1 MESIKKNFLAIF
13 IIVVAIG
20 AFARFYNLSATSFSA
35 DEFLG
40 VNTAYGYLKTGEW
53 RRWDFNLNK
62 LSEDRT
68 YAYSIFDLGKK
79 SDATNGSYIRAWM
92 YNWQVAQALKFMP
105 ASNES
110 SFRFV
115 STLWGI
121 VSIFLIYFIGK
132 FFTKNK
138 IIGLIAAFLFAIS
151 VSGIIFDRMVRM
163 YAMVFPAY
171 LIFSYL
177 FYQFL
182 ESEKNYN
189 LKFIKKIKS
198 TIGLNFIYFIPL
210 AIVGL
215 ISMHLHLLSGNIF
228 LAVAAYLLA
237 NGIIQFSKTKKFWN
251 YYTNYLV
258 LAIVLFIIFLV
269 TFPAQMSPFLNSFKL
284 TNHFSYIEK
293 MFSDYSNPL
302 LAFLLVLLGG
312 FHLWK
317 NSRKEGIFLLSSLFV
332 PFLAAIFLWGQN
344 AGDQY
349 VLFIKSFLII
359 LIASGIYF
367 AVEFCGTVFSKS
379 KEKAQIIALALL
391 LLLLPNYGYF
401 FQENNAYQQ
410 TSTSSDPNYK
420 KIFGYFLKNKQDGD
434 ILVTRWFRNY
444 YFPKANVSV
453 ITFGGERGDKDIKK
467 ITGERLEEIQKTN
480 PCGWFVWSDNDDDFI
495 TADAK
500 DYARKNFE
508 FVNSIAVRGNIT
520 VNHWCNK

>member
-13 IIVVAIG
+13 IVILAIG
-20 AFARFYNLSATSFSA
+20 AFARFYNLSGTSFSA

-92 YNWQVAQALKFMP
+92 YNWQVAEALKFMP
-105 ASNES
+105 SSNES
-110 SFRFV
+110 SFRFM

-121 VSIFLIYFIGK
+121 ISIFLIYFIGK

-151 VSGIIFDRMVRM
+151 ISGIIFDRMVRM
-163 YAMVFPAY
+163 YAMVFPVY

-182 ESEKNYN
+182 ESEKDYN

-198 TIGLNFIYFIPL
+198 AIGLNIVYIIPL

-215 ISMHLHLLSGNIF
+215 ISMHLHLLSANIF
-228 LAVAAYLLA
+228 LAIAGYLIV
-237 NGIIQFSKTKKFWN
+237 NGIIQFRETKKFWN
-251 YYTNYLV
+251 HYINYLALAVV
-258 LAIVLFIIFLV
+258 LLLVVLFA
-269 TFPAQMSPFLNSFKL
+269 FPSQMSPFLESFRL

-312 FHLWK
+312 FYLWK
-317 NSRKEGIFLLSSLFV
+317 NSRKEGVFLLTSFFV

-349 VLFIKSFLII
+349 VFFLKSFLII
-359 LIASGIYF
+359 LIATGIYF
-367 AVEFCGTVFSKS
+367 VVDFSGEKFGAS
-379 KEKAQIIALALL
+379 KEKAQIRAHASLAS
-391 LLLLPNYGYF
+391 F
-401 FQENNAYQQ
+401 A
-410 TSTSSDPNYK
+410 
-420 KIFGYFLKNKQDGD
+420 
-434 ILVTRWFRNY
+434 
-444 YFPKANVSV
+444 
-453 ITFGGERGDKDIKK
+453 
-467 ITGERLEEIQKTN
+467 
-480 PCGWFVWSDNDDDFI
+480 
-495 TADAK
+495 
-500 DYARKNFE
+500 
-508 FVNSIAVRGNIT
+508 
-520 VNHWCNK
+520 